1 MKPRN
6 WFLNT
11 PLYAAI
17 ACWLFGGV
25 FPNAVW
31 ADSRTVES
39 AAVVLDEMMALPV
52 KQIPNA
58 LLANAE
64 GVAIIPRVLKVGLVA
79 GVQHGSGVVLLREKD
94 GSWGLPRF
102 ITITG
107 GSVGW
112 QIGAQATD
120 FVLVFKTKRSVEG
133 LLEGKFKIGADIA
146 AAAGPVG
153 RRAEAST
160 DSELKAEIYSYSRS
174 RGLFAGVSLD
184 GSVLQL
190 DRDSETAFYGR
201 PEDNAGG
208 AREAPRSAVKLI
220 QVLTQYTAA
229 LPATPVEP
237 QPPAPPTA
245 AGADAGLDRAES
257 LRRQTAQAS
266 LQLATRLDPAWR
278 SFLALP
284 AGVYE
289 QGAAVDSAA
298 LQIAVDRY
306 QTVARD
312 PRYQTLA
319 NSREFVVL
327 HEALQQYAASI
338 SRTTEQKFSLPP
350 PPQADG
356 PRLAPPRR

>member
-1 MKPRN
+1 MKPQSR
-6 WFLNT
+6 FFKIRLG
-11 PLYAAI
+11 AAI
-17 ACWLFGGV
+17 ACWLFCGV
-25 FPNAVW
+25 LSNAAC

-201 PEDNAGG
+201 PEDNPGG
-208 AREAPRSAVKLI
+208 MREAPRSAVKLI

-229 LPATPVEP
+229 LPAAPVEP
-237 QPPAPPTA
+237 QPNIPQNL
-245 AGADAGLDRAES
+245 AGSEAVMDRAES
-257 LRRQTAQAS
+257 LRRQAAQAS
-266 LQLATRLDPAWR
+266 LQLSTRLDPAWR
-278 SFLALP
+278 TFLALP

-298 LQIAVDRY
+298 LQIAVDRF

-312 PRYQTLA
+312 PRYQSLA
-319 NSREFVVL
+319 SSREFV
-327 HEALQQYAASI
+327 ALYETLQLYAANI
-338 SRTTEQKFSLPP
+338 SRPTEPKFSLPP

-356 PRLAPPRR
+356 PQLAPPRR